1 MNKWNIQKSTIS
13 ILPFSF
19 AGGSHPSKMY
29 PSYHCS
35 GACADPLCTG
45 NGEDPVFYDK
55 ERVN

>member
-1 MNKWNIQKSTIS
+1 MHKSTIS

-29 PSYHCS
+29 PSYNGS

-55 ERVN
+55 ERAN